1 MSLGCGKDGLVTA
14 LALGGMSFPPG
25 DSYEPRKT

>member
-1 MSLGCGKDGLVTA
+1 MSLGCGKDDRVTA
-14 LALGGMSFPPG
+14 LALVGMSFAPG